1 MKAYRDSCATGC
13 NLHAW
18 PSVWSIRS
26 RAGCWKSQATPGRRV
41 GMALV
46 LHPSILLGV
55 PTTSLT
61 WCLQV
66 VHREFCCSQTAFC
79 FYFPPTNFHLEIL
92 LSSPPSLSSSFITF
106 LPLFHDSWH
115 HQPACNLGQSLVA
128 LEQAHSVNKNGQ
140 SCQHQALVRSRG
152 KQQAHPVYLHQDL
165 ATYPDLAFEGN
176 YSLC

>member
-26 RAGCWKSQATPGRRV
+26 RAECWKSQATPGRRV

-66 VHREFCCSQTAFC
+66 AHREFCCSQTAFC

-115 HQPACNLGQSLVA
+115 HQPACNLGQLLVA
-128 LEQAHSVNKNGQ
+128 LEQAQQCEQEWAVLSAPSTGEEQRKATGSSSVPAPGSSHIPRFNIW
-140 SCQHQALVRSRG
+140 R
-152 KQQAHPVYLHQDL
+152 
-165 ATYPDLAFEGN
+165 
-176 YSLC
+176 